1 MTRQNDSLLNKTNS
15 TAANNSASQQVT
27 NGVIVPNN
35 GGKIATIDM
44 PVHCFDVIIAH
55 LSKSKLPKCPNNVPN
70 ENFPLF
76 VTWKKGH
83 QRHLR
88 GCIGTFSQNLPL
100 HEGLSEYAHTS
111 AFRDSRFDPITLHE
125 MPHLHCA
132 VSLLVCFEPARH
144 YRDWLIGIHGIRIE
158 YRQHHRSMSAVY
170 LPEVARDQGWNHVET
185 VNNLMRKGGF
195 KGEITE
201 MDRQAVLVE
210 RFQSEKTSISYEE
223 YLTYKKFQQQQRNG
237 EITTLDGAGGVGG
250 GGGCPPSSN
259 GGPRN
264 GLLCNGFLN
273 SCLP

>member
-1 MTRQNDSLLNKTNS
+1 MTRQNDSLLNRT
-15 TAANNSASQQVT
+15 NNSAANDSNTSQQVT
-27 NGVIVPNN
+27 NAVVPNN

-44 PVHCFDVIIAH
+44 PVHCFDVVIAH
-55 LSKSKLPKCPNNVPN
+55 LSKNKLPKCPTNVPN
-70 ENFPLF
+70 EKFPLF

-83 QRHLR
+83 QRQLR
-88 GCIGTFSQNLPL
+88 GCIGTFSKNLPL

-111 AFRDSRFDPITLHE
+111 AFRDSRFDPIALHE

-170 LPEVARDQGWNHVET
+170 LPEVAIDQGWNHIET

-201 MDRQAVLVE
+201 VDRQAVLVE
-210 RFQSEKTSISYEE
+210 RFQSEKMSISYEE
-223 YLTYKKFQQQQRNG
+223 YLTYKKYQQHRNG
-237 EITTLDGAGGVGG
+237 EMTTLDGSGG
-250 GGGCPPSSN
+250 SAN

>member
-15 TAANNSASQQVT
+15 AAANNSASQQVT

-210 RFQSEKTSISYEE
+210 RFQSEKMSISYEE

-237 EITTLDGAGGVGG
+237 EITTLDGAGG